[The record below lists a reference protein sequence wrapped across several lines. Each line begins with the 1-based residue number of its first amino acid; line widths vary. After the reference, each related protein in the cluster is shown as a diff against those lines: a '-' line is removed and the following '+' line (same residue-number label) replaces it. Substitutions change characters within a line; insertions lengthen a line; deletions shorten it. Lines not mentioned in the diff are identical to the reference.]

1 MGFITVSLEAVEVQ
15 VKWDDSWPHDCLYT
29 HIKKSEWSRPE
40 VSSCTH
46 EPIPANSLSLHDL
59 KQKAF
64 LRFQI
69 VEEKNQKDI
78 LLHENHKIQIS
89 ILISKFLLDTHS
101 YALYP
106 VYGYFYV
113 TVAKLSSL
121 NYLLSGLLEKSL
133 LTLDLDTLKCL
144 LASSIC
150 LNRGSDHLLLLL
162 S

>member
-1 MGFITVSLEAVEVQ
+1 MIHGLMIALTPTSRNLNDLDQRSAAAPTSQFQPT
-15 VKWDDSWPHDCLYT
+15 PCLYMT
-29 HIKKSEWSRPE
+29 SSRKLFY
-40 VSSCTH
+40 VF
-46 EPIPANSLSLHDL
+46 
-59 KQKAF
+59 K
-64 LRFQI
+64 I
-69 VEEKNQKDI
+69 VEEKKNQKDI

-121 NYLLSGLLEKSL
+121 NYLLSGSLEKSL

>member
-1 MGFITVSLEAVEVQ
+1 MIHGLMIACTPTSRNLNDLDQRSAAAPTSQFQPPL
-15 VKWDDSWPHDCLYT
+15 CLYMT
-29 HIKKSEWSRPE
+29 SSRKLFY
-40 VSSCTH
+40 VF
-46 EPIPANSLSLHDL
+46 
-59 KQKAF
+59 K
-64 LRFQI
+64 I
-69 VEEKNQKDI
+69 VEEKKNQKDI
-78 LLHENHKIQIS
+78 LLYENHKIQIS
-89 ILISKFLLDTHS
+89 VLISKFLLDTHS

-121 NYLLSGLLEKSL
+121 NYLLSGSLEKSL